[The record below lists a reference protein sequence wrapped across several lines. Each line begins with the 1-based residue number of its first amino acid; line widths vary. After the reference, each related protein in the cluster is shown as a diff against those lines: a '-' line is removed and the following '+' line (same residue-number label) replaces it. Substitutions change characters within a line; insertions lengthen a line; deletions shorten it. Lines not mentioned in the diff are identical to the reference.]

1 MKLTARKRMSLA
13 ALLLLLMLAAPLAQ
27 TPLLAQKKGKTCQV
41 AVAAAFSNNV
51 GDKVQGTGSYLG
63 GSVSCD
69 GKLLIAFDHN
79 VVYDLTDLIGHAAV
93 ATGNLGVEGDPLNL
107 LEMVAED
114 SISADKIQFNFVDAA
129 TNTRYFLQFGTRYQ
143 AEGCA
148 TCSGGTI
155 TMVSDTPGAR
165 QWTISSADMLS
176 GANTARLLSCPARG
190 KCTPREVGTLEAPFE
205 LAITE

>member
-1 MKLTARKRMSLA
+1 MKLTARKRLSLA

-41 AVAAAFSNNV
+41 DVVSAFSNNA

-69 GKLLIAFDHN
+69 GKLLILFDHN
-79 VVYDLTDLIGHAAV
+79 VVYDMTDLIGHRV
-93 ATGNLGVEGDPLNL
+93 VTTGNLGVEGDTLNL
-107 LEMVAED
+107 LQMEAGD
-114 SISADKIQFNFVDAA
+114 SIFADKIQFNFVDAA

-148 TCSGGTI
+148 NCSGGTI

-165 QWTISSADMLS
+165 QWSISSEDMLS
-176 GANTARLLSCPARG
+176 RANTARLLSCPARG
-190 KCTPREVGTLEAPFE
+190 KCTPQEVGTLEAPFE
-205 LAITE
+205 LTITE